1 METFRRVLQGY
12 LPKIDQRLMEL
23 IPVDDVPEGN
33 VHRAMRYSVSAGGK
47 RLRPFLTIM
56 GGSIIGDCSPEALLD
71 IGCAVEL
78 IHTYSLIHD
87 DLPALD
93 NDDLRRGK
101 PTNHKVF
108 GEAMA
113 ILAGDGL
120 LNQAFQVLTRVALPP
135 ERLLEIIRIIA
146 DGAGTTGMIG
156 GQVVDMESEGKR
168 IDTDLLRY
176 MHEMKTG
183 KLIRAALLAGAVA
196 AGASEME
203 QQQLDRYAYN
213 IGLAFQIADDIL
225 DIEGDPIKL
234 GKPIGSDQ
242 NNAKST
248 WPSLLGLE
256 ASRQTARAL
265 VEEAVGILE
274 TFKPSESTAALQGLA
289 KYVISRET

>member
-1 METFRRVLQGY
+1 MDIFRRVLQRY
-12 LPKIDQRLMEL
+12 LPHIDQRLMEL
-23 IPVDDVPEGN
+23 IPADDLPEGN

-56 GGSIIGDCSPEALLD
+56 GGNVIGDCSPEALLD

-156 GQVVDMESEGKR
+156 GQVVDIESEGKR
-168 IDTDLLRY
+168 IGADLLRY

-183 KLIRAALLAGAVA
+183 KLIRAAFLAGAVA
-196 AGASEME
+196 AGASESE
-203 QQQLDRYAYN
+203 RQQLDRYAYN

-242 NNAKST
+242 HNAKST

-274 TFKPSESTAALQGLA
+274 TFKPSDSTAALQGLA
-289 KYVISRET
+289 QYVISRET